1 MKIQS
6 FSKLSSFL
14 TIKQKSLIEDLI
26 SDHELALSLVG
37 KWMDLNDDGTLR
49 AIVLDSSNDKLD
61 LLELHLKYCDLH
73 ITLFGSDIIYLG
85 SEKYEEVKAYLPADD
100 VKLVR
105 VSHIEHYRVD
115 TGYFALIN
123 TGIAHTN
130 VLTPGSLK
138 MVVKLVL

>member
-26 SDHELALSLVG
+26 SDYELALSLVG

-115 TGYFALIN
+115 AGYFALIN

>member
-14 TIKQKSLIEDLI
+14 TTKQISFIEDLM
-26 SDHELALSLVG
+26 SDRELALSSVG
-37 KWMDLNDDGTLR
+37 KWIDLTDDGTSR
-49 AIVLDSSNDKLD
+49 AIVLDSSNNKLD
-61 LLELHLKYCDLH
+61 LLEIHLKYCDLH
-73 ITLFGSDIIYLG
+73 ITLFGSDLIYLG
-85 SEKYEEVKAYLPADD
+85 SERYEEVTAYLPDDD

-105 VSHIEHYRVD
+105 VSHMKHYRVD
-115 TGYFALIN
+115 AGYFALIN

-138 MVVKLVL
+138 IIVKLVL